1 MRYYNSQTKSVALLL
16 ADLKEEMAAFEI
28 ERNRIT
34 EHELESD
41 VRRALGEIKLEVS
54 RLTSHLADLKDLVA
68 AHGAENLEYL

>member
-16 ADLKEEMAAFEI
+16 GELKDEMAAFEI

-41 VRRALGEIKLEVS
+41 VRRALYEIKLEVS

-68 AHGAENLEYL
+68 AHGTENLEYL